1 MKHVHERG
9 MAHRDLKME
18 NILLDENFT
27 IKIADFG
34 TAKAVDLEGKLKT
47 HIGTPG
53 YMAPEVGLG
62 KPYNAF
68 QADVFSLGCVLFM
81 ILTRIPV
88 TEGKC
93 VKTDPVFKHIYNG
106 RPDLFWEDRIKI
118 SSRYRST
125 FTAPSDLKD
134 LISGMLC
141 YDPERRLTLDQ
152 VIAHPY
158 MDGKT
163 ASQSQLCR
171 FFSKR
176 LAASNPDQEK
186 ARLKMIAP
194 KGKVYMGSE
203 TNEQENNDTEVIQN
217 LGDFERSGKKFDVL
231 YSELHPV
238 MLMQQL

>member
-1 MKHVHERG
+1 
-9 MAHRDLKME
+9 
-18 NILLDENFT
+18 
-27 IKIADFG
+27 
-34 TAKAVDLEGKLKT
+34 
-47 HIGTPG
+47 
-53 YMAPEVGLG
+53 
-62 KPYNAF
+62 
-68 QADVFSLGCVLFM
+68 M

-93 VKTDPVFKHIYNG
+93 VKSDPVFKHIYNG

-125 FTAPSDLKD
+125 FTAPQDLKD

-176 LAASNPDQEK
+176 LGASNPEQEK
-186 ARLKMIAP
+186 ARLKMVAP
-194 KGKVYMGSE
+194 KGKVYMGGDS
-203 TNEQENNDTEVIQN
+203 QEAEVVDTAAFES
-217 LGDFERSGKKFDVL
+217 LGDFESSAKKFNVL
-231 YSELHPV
+231 YSEVHPV
-238 MLMQQL
+238 QLMSNL